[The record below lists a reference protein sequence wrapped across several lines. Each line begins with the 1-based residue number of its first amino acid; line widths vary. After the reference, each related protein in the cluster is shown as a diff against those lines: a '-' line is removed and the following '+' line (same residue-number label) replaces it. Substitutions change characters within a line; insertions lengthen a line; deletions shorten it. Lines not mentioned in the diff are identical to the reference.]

1 MISRIRY
8 GRSSLL
14 LAAGIS
20 MASIV
25 CAHAQALPSTENSD
39 AAVTECPAADTD
51 TNDCDAK
58 DADGKELDWSLLN
71 VDASTLTTSS
81 AAKARLAPQP
91 SASTEMSWSSSEKP
105 NGSAAVSVKQAVSP
119 FLDTRIGADMTVARQ
134 PSILTS
140 SELLSEKLANGGSQ
154 PQSSGTAWAAITAP
168 GVGSIWD
175 KTAVEARL
183 DPAQEQS
190 KLGTS
195 LSKSLPLTEQYSL
208 TLQNGYNVIQQGMV
222 PVPGIP
228 GHPVRNYETDQTAR
242 LSIADTGTSLIA
254 GRALSTADDKWLG
267 KVGAEQKL
275 FDGVSISGS
284 IGETPSGAANKSI
297 TAGFK
302 RSW

>member
-1 MISRIRY
+1 MISRIGY

-71 VDASTLTTSS
+71 VDASDRRPGLEGPPRATARRINGNVVVIEREAERLGRGIGEAGGLAVPGYKDRRRHDRRP
-81 AAKARLAPQP
+81 AAFDPDL
-91 SASTEMSWSSSEKP
+91 
-105 NGSAAVSVKQAVSP
+105 V
-119 FLDTRIGADMTVARQ
+119 RIAFGKTGQWRQ
-134 PSILTS
+134 P
-140 SELLSEKLANGGSQ
+140 
-154 PQSSGTAWAAITAP
+154 AAIVRHRMGGDHGSRSWLNMGQDRGRSTARS
-168 GVGSIWD
+168 GAG
-175 KTAVEARL
+175 AEQARHL
-183 DPAQEQS
+183 LEQVAAADRAIFADPAERLQCDPAGH
-190 KLGTS
+190 GTGARH
-195 LSKSLPLTEQYSL
+195 PR
-208 TLQNGYNVIQQGMV
+208 
-222 PVPGIP
+222 PPGP
-228 GHPVRNYETDQTAR
+228 ELRNRPDGQAEHCP
-242 LSIADTGTSLIA
+242 GTSLIA
-254 GRALSTADDKWLG
+254 GRTLSTVDDKWLG

-275 FDGVSISGS
+275 FDAVSISGS
-284 IGETPSGAANKSI
+284 IGETVSGAANKSI